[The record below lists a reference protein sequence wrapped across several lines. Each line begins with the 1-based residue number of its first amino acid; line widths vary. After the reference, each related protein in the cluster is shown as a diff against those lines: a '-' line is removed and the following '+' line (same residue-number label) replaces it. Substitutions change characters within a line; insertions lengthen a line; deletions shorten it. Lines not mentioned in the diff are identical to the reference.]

1 MPVVHHLFPR
11 VLQSQLVP
19 SSFRLVCKRWM
30 SDSRGCESQR
40 NMKFNVCIEGNI
52 GSGKTTFLQ
61 HFQDLRPI
69 LEVVE
74 EPIDQWR
81 DFGGENPLAHLY
93 SDPKRWSFTFQSLVT
108 LTLLK
113 KHDHPQTK
121 PLRVMERSLYSA
133 TYCFIENLKNSGL
146 LADVEYNVLT
156 GWFDFLLKQGR
167 VSVDLIVY
175 LQTSPQTCFER
186 IQTRNRPEERNITLD
201 YLNQLHELHERWL
214 VKKSDR
220 KLITPPVLIIDGNKG
235 KTDVRTSFADVKSE
249 ILKAIPNVSSRL
261 EDKEENTSTAMHLT

>member
-1 MPVVHHLFPR
+1 MSCLTGFMNTAHATGDLGKVNTITTNRFG
-11 VLQSQLVP
+11 LQE
-19 SSFRLVCKRWM
+19 M
-30 SDSRGCESQR
+30 D
-40 NMKFNVCIEGNI
+40 VCIEGNI

-69 LEVVE
+69 LE
-74 EPIDQWR
+74 
-81 DFGGENPLAHLY
+81 AHLY

-186 IQTRNRPEERNITLD
+186 IQTRNRPEERNITLSRD
-201 YLNQLHELHERWL
+201 EKRPL
-214 VKKSDR
+214 VDSLD
-220 KLITPPVLIIDGNKG
+220 VL
-235 KTDVRTSFADVKSE
+235 S
-249 ILKAIPNVSSRL
+249 
-261 EDKEENTSTAMHLT
+261 